1 MPGQQY
7 LVFPSRF
14 LSSFI
19 MPSTSATS
27 GRQDICEPEGMLYAY
42 MTVVGH
48 SPSEHS
54 SPTINS
60 VQANGETSRQQ
71 STCRE
76 TWGVIFHGT
85 SFRSC
90 APEWYRKSAI
100 GNIHQDLLAVTESA
114 SSQLNTD
121 ELTQQ
126 VILAF
131 GPGANVPFQEP
142 TDVGLTDC
150 ISSSLFPRSPCC
162 T

>member
-1 MPGQQY
+1 
-7 LVFPSRF
+7 
-14 LSSFI
+14 

-142 TDVGLTDC
+142 TDVW
-150 ISSSLFPRSPCC
+150 SSSVAYPQPGEAPLSYSAFKDRLFAS
-162 T
+162 